1 MCSDWIDLI
10 TCLTRF
16 FDEETRKIPTV
27 CSPNCSKCRI
37 HIMTTVG
44 TQGEETEPARLS
56 SAISSIDSVSNTP
69 EELWRRKSKRL
80 SVEPLIMG
88 SWIEPKLA
96 RLSDRLA
103 LLTGLNK
110 SSSWR
115 YKQMYRLNFHS
126 KLNVYSV
133 CYIRLIFQIFECSR
147 ENGPNYTASLALMR
161 LFSNVH
167 PG

>member
-115 YKQMYRLNFHS
+115 YKQMSRLNFHA
-126 KLNVYSV
+126 KLFAIH
-133 CYIRLIFQIFECSR
+133 IRLIFQIFECYR

-161 LFSNVH
+161 LF
-167 PG
+167 